1 MGKEGHSPHSWGGG
15 TADMGLSEEE
25 CAFITENHHIVGEYL
40 RMRRLPEDEWYDVV
54 IFRFLRAV
62 RLWFTRPD
70 LHRWAFRTVAYQNMR
85 SAIGHELEKQGR
97 RIQTVSLDAVIP
109 GTDGVTYSD
118 TVTDENKNFINYVFP
133 RGRSDEGMQLRYNVK
148 LPPKKETRYGQ
159 KSDER
164 IAIEAFIQSSHKN
177 MCFEYDTSAEAR
189 KKLSTINATK
199 RSKNEADIYDT
210 YRVDRCVYVV
220 RKEKKK
226 GEE

>member
-1 MGKEGHSPHSWGGG
+1 MGGG
-15 TADMGLSEEE
+15 TADIELSEEE
-25 CAFITENHHIVGEYL
+25 CAFITENHHMVGEYL
-40 RMRRLPEDEWYDVV
+40 RMRRLPEDEWYDIV

-97 RIQTVSLDAVIP
+97 RIQAVSLDAVIP
-109 GTDGVTYSD
+109 GTDGATYSD
-118 TVTDENKNFINYVFP
+118 MVTDENKNFVNYVFP

-148 LPPKKETRYGQ
+148 LPPKKEAKYGK

-164 IAIEAFIQSSHKN
+164 IAIEAFIQSNHEN
-177 MCFEYDTSAEAR
+177 MCFEYDTSAEAK
-189 KKLSTINATK
+189 KKLSTINATR

-210 YRVDRCVYVV
+210 YRVDQCVYVV

-226 GEE
+226 GKE

>member
-1 MGKEGHSPHSWGGG
+1 
-15 TADMGLSEEE
+15 
-25 CAFITENHHIVGEYL
+25 
-40 RMRRLPEDEWYDVV
+40 
-54 IFRFLRAV
+54 
-62 RLWFTRPD
+62 
-70 LHRWAFRTVAYQNMR
+70 
-85 SAIGHELEKQGR
+85 
-97 RIQTVSLDAVIP
+97 
-109 GTDGVTYSD
+109 
-118 TVTDENKNFINYVFP
+118 
-133 RGRSDEGMQLRYNVK
+133 MQLRYNVK

-177 MCFEYDTSAEAR
+177 MCFEYDTSAEAK

>member
-1 MGKEGHSPHSWGGG
+1 MGMEHSPIRGGG
-15 TADMGLSEEE
+15 TADIELSEEE
-25 CAFITENHHIVGEYL
+25 CAFITENHHMVGEYL
-40 RMRRLPEDEWYDVV
+40 RMRRLPEDEWYDIV

-70 LHRWAFRTVAYQNMR
+70 LRRWAFRTVAYQNMR

-97 RIQTVSLDAVIP
+97 RIQAVSLDAVIP
-109 GTDGVTYSD
+109 GTDGATYSD
-118 TVTDENKNFINYVFP
+118 MVTDENKNFVNYVFP

-148 LPPKKETRYGQ
+148 LPPKKEAKYGK

-164 IAIEAFIQSSHKN
+164 IAIEAFIQSNHKN
-177 MCFEYDTSAEAR
+177 MCFEYDTSAEAK
-189 KKLSTINATK
+189 KKLSTINATR

-210 YRVDRCVYVV
+210 YRVDQCVYVV

-226 GEE
+226 GKE